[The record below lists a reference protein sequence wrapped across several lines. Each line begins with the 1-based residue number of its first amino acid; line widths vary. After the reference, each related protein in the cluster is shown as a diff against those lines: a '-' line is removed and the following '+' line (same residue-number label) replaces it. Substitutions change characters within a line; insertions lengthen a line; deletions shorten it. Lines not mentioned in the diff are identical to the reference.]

1 MLYRARR
8 GQTNYGEAIGI
19 LMIDTFEPFIPG
31 EVGNATTF
39 SYPVRY
45 KKVEGFTFQRLY
57 NKDPALLEP
66 ILDAARELVRE
77 GVRAITGDCGFMA
90 LYQREIADAIEV
102 PVFMSSLLQIPFISG
117 TLRKGEKVGILAL
130 DSTKLTHKFLEDVG
144 INPSIP
150 VYIKGL
156 EDKKNFHDAA
166 IIDVGELDDEKVEA
180 EIVAAARE
188 MAEDDP
194 QVKSILLECS
204 MLPPYGAA
212 IQEAVHLP
220 VYDFITMIDYVFS
233 AVVKKRFQG
242 FM

>member
-1 MLYRARR
+1 MLYRARK

-19 LMIDTFEPFIPG
+19 LMIETFEPFIPG
-31 EVGNATTF
+31 DVGNATTF

-45 KKVEGFTFQRLY
+45 RKVDGFTFQRLY
-57 NKDPALLEP
+57 DKDPALLEP

-90 LYQREIADAIEV
+90 LYQREIADALEV
-102 PVFMSSLLQIPFISG
+102 PVFMSSLLQIPFISA
-117 TLRKGEKVGILAL
+117 TLRKDEKVGIIAL
-130 DSTKLTHKFLEDVG
+130 DSRRLTPEFLEKIG
-144 INPSIP
+144 IDPSIP

-166 IIDVGELDDEKVEA
+166 IIDVGILDDEKVEA
-180 EIVAAARE
+180 ELVEAARE
-188 MAEDDP
+188 MVDDDP
-194 QVKSILLECS
+194 RVKAILLECS

-212 IQEAVHLP
+212 IQEAVNLP
-220 VYDFITMIDYVFS
+220 VFDFVTMIDYVFS
-233 AVVKKRFQG
+233 AVVKRRFEG